1 MRQVGNGCT
10 DGKGK
15 NHLLPPPR
23 KVGDNDGEYPLSE
36 RAVPL

>member
-15 NHLLPPPR
+15 NHLLPPR
-23 KVGDNDGEYPLSE
+23 KVGDNDGEYPPSE

>member
-15 NHLLPPPR
+15 NHLLPHG
-23 KVGDNDGEYPLSE
+23 KGGDNDGEYPPSE
-36 RAVPL
+36 RAVPF